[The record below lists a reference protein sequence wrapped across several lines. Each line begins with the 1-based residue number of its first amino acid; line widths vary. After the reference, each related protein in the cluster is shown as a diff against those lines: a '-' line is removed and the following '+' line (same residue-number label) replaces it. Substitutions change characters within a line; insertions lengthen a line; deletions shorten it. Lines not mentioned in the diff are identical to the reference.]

1 MPTEVRIRR
10 KSGFENEVEV
20 QEHLLVADE
29 PEDAGGTGKGPDPY
43 GLLLAALGS
52 CISMTVTLYADRK
65 KWPLEG
71 VEIVL
76 RHEKVYAKDCD
87 DCTQEKEGLLDR
99 IEEELRFEGPLDE
112 SQLERLRYIAGR
124 CPVHRTLTEHVEIV
138 EAS

>member
-10 KSGFENEVEV
+10 LSGFENEIAV
-20 QEHLLVADE
+20 QGHVLVGDE
-29 PEDAGGTGKGPDPY
+29 PTEAGGTGKGPDPY
-43 GLLLAALGS
+43 AFLLAALGS

-76 RHEKVYAKDCD
+76 RHEKVYARDCEV
-87 DCTQEKEGLLDR
+87 CVQEGSSRIDR
-99 IEEELRFEGPLDE
+99 IEKELRFLGPLDA
-112 SQLERLRYIAGR
+112 SQIERLTYIAGR